1 MNNLSK
7 RMHSLKRRCL
17 TLIEMMIVMFIIA
30 LITGVLAYRYT
41 GSLDESRAFK
51 TKVAIE
57 RLSTILNLKA
67 ADDPGFADNVS
78 TEWQDVVVNSPL
90 VSNPKDLI
98 KDGWG
103 QDFDVFV
110 ENNTIYVH
118 SQKYDDYV
126 DSHET
131 MFSNKGGRQ

>member
-1 MNNLSK
+1 MKKSTF
-7 RMHSLKRRCL
+7 KRRYI

-41 GSLDESRAFK
+41 GTLDESRAFK

-67 ADDPGFADNVS
+67 AEDPTFLDDVQAR
-78 TEWQDVVVNSPL
+78 WKAVVNNSPL
-90 VSNPKDLI
+90 VSNPNDLI

-103 QDFDVFV
+103 NDFQISV
-110 ENNTIYVH
+110 ENDTIIITSTHYN
-118 SQKYDDYV
+118 DYV
-126 DSHET
+126 RTHET
-131 MFSNKGGRQ
+131 MFSQHGERQ

>member
-1 MNNLSK
+1 MY
-7 RMHSLKRRCL
+7 SLKRRLL

-57 RLSTILNLKA
+57 RLSTILNLRA
-67 ADDPGFADNVS
+67 ADDPEFLDNVS
-78 TEWQDVVVNSPL
+78 EWQAVVEHSPL

-103 QDFDVFV
+103 QEFDVYV
-110 ENNTIYVH
+110 ENNTIYVQ
-118 SQKYDDYV
+118 SQRYNDYV
-126 DSHET
+126 SSHQT
-131 MFSNKGGRQ
+131 MFSNEGGRQ

>member
-1 MNNLSK
+1 MQLHK
-7 RMHSLKRRCL
+7 IKRRFL

-57 RLSTILNLKA
+57 RLSTILNLRA
-67 ADDPGFADNVS
+67 ADHPEFLSNVGDW
-78 TEWQDVVVNSPL
+78 ENVVESSPL

-98 KDGWG
+98 NDGWG
-103 QDFDVFV
+103 QKFDVFV
-110 ENNTIYVH
+110 DDNVIYVQ

-126 DSHET
+126 NSHQT
-131 MFSNKGGRQ
+131 MFSNQGNRQ